1 MNRRKADLRWLGI
14 VMDRIYIRLLD
25 VHAGRAS
32 VCTEDFTLIESAG
45 CPADGS
51 RAACAPAAL

>member
-1 MNRRKADLRWLGI
+1 MDSRKDDLSWLGT

-32 VCTEDFTLIESAG
+32 VCTEDFTLIESPA
-45 CPADGS
+45 CPA
-51 RAACAPAAL
+51 AAGASEAL